1 MIFCID
7 NAEKSEEI
15 IKCIVESLSIT
26 ETPLSK
32 IVSLINMRGN
42 IFIQIILTLFNF

>member
-26 ETPLSK
+26 ETSLSK
-32 IVSLINMRGN
+32 IVSLIIWEE
-42 IFIQIILTLFNF
+42 IFSFRLF